1 MKNNL
6 SEAILSLTKA
16 EAKNGEK
23 KKKKTTFFFSVH
35 YPLMSAVGLG
45 LLLFSW

>member
-16 EAKNGEK
+16 EAKNGK
-23 KKKKTTFFFSVH
+23 KKKKEDNFIFFC
-35 YPLMSAVGLG
+35 
-45 LLLFSW
+45 LLPFDVCYWIRIVVI

>member
-16 EAKNGEK
+16 EAKSGK
-23 KKKKTTFFFSVH
+23 KKKKKEDNFIFFLFTT
-35 YPLMSAVGLG
+35 L
-45 LLLFSW
+45 

>member
-16 EAKNGEK
+16 EAKSGK
-23 KKKKTTFFFSVH
+23 KKKEDNFIFFC
-35 YPLMSAVGLG
+35 
-45 LLLFSW
+45 LLPFDVCYWIRIVVI